1 MSLSWCSTSCWVR
14 HTHLQS
20 LTATA
25 DNESARRLRHAQHLG
40 DDRRRCS
47 FLAHQIG
54 GPLHGCRAR
63 SADLTH
69 LGAGVA
75 RPKANLAAGLV
86 GNGAHIGAGTALDQR
101 NQMIGNN
108 AFDVAAL
115 GFRSAGAAAA
125 AAAARLGEVP
135 RQASHTGAGY
145 AAAAVDGRNGGG
157 GSGVAFIGGVFRLE
171 PDVKQSGAGT
181 TQRQADNQWN
191 DIRFV
196 GHGVC
201 VCVEFVRGWVEEAPR
216 SLFKPMGCT
225 TRSRPANI
233 NDIL

>member
-1 MSLSWCSTSCWVR
+1 
-14 HTHLQS
+14 
-20 LTATA
+20 
-25 DNESARRLRHAQHLG
+25 
-40 DDRRRCS
+40 
-47 FLAHQIG
+47 
-54 GPLHGCRAR
+54 
-63 SADLTH
+63 
-69 LGAGVA
+69 
-75 RPKANLAAGLV
+75 
-86 GNGAHIGAGTALDQR
+86 
-101 NQMIGNN
+101 MIGNN

-115 GFRSAGAAAA
+115 GFRSAGAA

-196 GHGVC
+196 RHGVC
-201 VCVEFVRGWVEEAPR
+201 VCVEFVRVEEEAPR